1 MKMDNEDWKDL
12 FIFIICMIGFMAV
25 AVGLFYVIY
34 FAIAIMY
41 FGKEFVR
48 DNFFTVAIVFIPVP
62 CYFIY
67 LVMKEFLTFCEKE
80 INNEII

>member
-1 MKMDNEDWKDL
+1 MIMDKEDWKDL

-41 FGKEFVR
+41 FGKEFVSSLL
-48 DNFFTVAIVFIPVP
+48 FHLS
-62 CYFIY
+62 C
-67 LVMKEFLTFCEKE
+67 
-80 INNEII
+80 NERIFNIL